1 MTRGQDRHLLFGVQI
16 LAVETGRRVVGPV
29 EQGNVGTPGAQ
40 QAFRLAG
47 PAQLH
52 LDGYGAWFGGV
63 GVQKLRQQFPGR
75 SGLGGQDHT
84 RLVARG
90 AAGAALGGFDRVE
103 RGPGLP
109 QQHLPGPGQGDCA
122 SGAVQQDDSR
132 V

>member
-75 SGLGGQDHT
+75 SAA
-84 RLVARG
+84 LVARTTHPAGRPRRGGCG
-90 AAGAALGGFDRVE
+90 ARRLRPRRARSGPPAAAPPRP
-103 RGPGLP
+103 R
-109 QQHLPGPGQGDCA
+109 
-122 SGAVQQDDSR
+122 SR
-132 V
+132 